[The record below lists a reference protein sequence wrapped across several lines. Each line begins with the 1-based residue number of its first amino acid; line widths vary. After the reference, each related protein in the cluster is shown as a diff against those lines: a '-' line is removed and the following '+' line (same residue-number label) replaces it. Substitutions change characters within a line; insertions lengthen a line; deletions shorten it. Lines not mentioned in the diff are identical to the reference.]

1 MWFQYDEQGENEPEP
16 EELPEE
22 LREEVAVYGFGDDI
36 VPKQEAKQED
46 SDEAPDRG
54 TRLDRL
60 EKRLERLE
68 KRLEEDDM
76 KRKEQKRRRREKYAQ
91 DSAMC
96 EDAMCGDAWPATGQ

>member
-1 MWFQYDEQGENEPEP
+1 M
-16 EELPEE
+16 
-22 LREEVAVYGFGDDI
+22 YGFGDDI

-46 SDEAPDRG
+46 SDDDRG

-76 KRKEQKRRRREKYAQ
+76 KRKDKKRRRREKYAQ
-91 DSAMC
+91 GSAMC